1 MKKFRLWLLKRKVKK
16 IQYDL
21 AWLELQFEFE
31 RVGIGCYNYL
41 KDKYE
46 KRLNKVWNKIRA
58 LEN

>member
-31 RVGIGCYNYL
+31 RVGVGCYNYL
-41 KDKYE
+41 KDKDE

>member
-41 KDKYE
+41 KDKHE

>member
-31 RVGIGCYNYL
+31 RVGVGCYNYL

-46 KRLNKVWNKIRA
+46 KCLNKVWNKIRA

>member
-21 AWLELQFEFE
+21 AWLELQLEFE
-31 RVGIGCYNYL
+31 RVGVGYYNYL